1 MSRTAVLLMD
11 LQVDFLDSTAGRMPV
26 GDAGAAQVLGAARA
40 VLSGRACAGALV
52 VAIANAFRR
61 SQVIGNL
68 FRRSAALA
76 GTRGAEIDPR
86 VGVSPEVPVFRKS
99 APSAFSNPELHRF
112 LQSKGVTDIV
122 LVGVFAE
129 ACVRATALHARSL
142 DYKVTA
148 PLDAI
153 ATSSPWK
160 LARATRSMR
169 SQGVLLPRSILEAA
183 GTN

>member
-1 MSRTAVLLMD
+1 MD

-68 FRRSAALA
+68 FRRNAALA
-76 GTRGAEIDPR
+76 GTCGADIDPR
-86 VGVSPEVPVFRKS
+86 VGLTPEVPVFRKS

-142 DYKVTA
+142 DYQVAA

-169 SQGVLLPRSILEAA
+169 SRGVLLPRSILEAA